1 MDICK
6 LIYLVLRAIMF
17 GFAGVGKSHTLALIL
32 GENPPSVRVSTAC
45 AEKPVRAVTI
55 TRFGEDRKQLIRI
68 NVDDY
73 SDMMMKT
80 AKDHITMSL
89 PTGPIAGIRR
99 FVRKAINAPAKPTD
113 EVEKDLITRFY
124 KTEEN
129 VKLLKDQI
137 VGEMGDCGGQPQ
149 FLEIL
154 PKFIDNLSLG
164 ILVTDLSQR
173 FDDYPMNY
181 YYNEEGES
189 VGEGVRSTLTNE
201 QIIRLCLRMIVS
213 KSQGDRR
220 VKVIFV
226 GTHRDEEYKCTQSRE
241 EKNRKLMDIV
251 KSMCLEENVIYR
263 NEDELIYALNAK
275 NPDEI
280 DHVTAGELREAIM
293 NKSNAIAVHIPL
305 NFYSVELT
313 LQKMVQESNQI
324 AFHESEI
331 LSRVTRYH
339 ITKESLKGALRYLHE
354 TNLVFYFEEDFPN
367 VVIGHPQSVLNKLT
381 ELVAYHIQLT
391 TNPKMQRNLDGMW
404 KKFSQCGILR
414 IDCLKKFPDHYVD
427 GMFSPADMMRLF
439 VKLFIVSEVKEGEYL
454 LPCVLNVDELTS
466 CNPEP
471 ETQSIPPMVLHFA
484 EGAPRYGVYCGT
496 ICHLITVNK
505 WELFKDPHTLE
516 FTSITRNSVHFSLPG
531 YRGNCKVT
539 INDPFDN
546 FFLATLHVPPDVPS
560 YTETVSRMC
569 LKIRDTLVS
578 AINEAT
584 KKLHY
589 TPDEPIVSFL
599 CEEHIS
605 SSLHPATISEIG
617 DELLCTK
624 YRTCGGP
631 LTAQHRIWLRG
642 MEVNNM
648 RCYVV
653 YYFFPFFSVDLRF
666 PPLNLAPHQFPSFGK
681 VSIVLFL
688 LMYLYILVPKY
699 SQTPYQESL

>member
-1 MDICK
+1 
-6 LIYLVLRAIMF
+6 MF

-32 GENPPSVRVSTAC
+32 GENPPPIRVSTAC
-45 AEKPVRAVTI
+45 AKTPVRAVAI
-55 TRFGEDRKQLIRI
+55 TRIGVDGKHLIRI
-68 NVDDY
+68 NVDEY
-73 SDMMMKT
+73 SDMIMKT
-80 AKDHITMSL
+80 AKDYIAMFM
-89 PTGPIAGIRR
+89 PTGTIAGIQR

-113 EVEKDLITRFY
+113 EVEKELITRFY
-124 KTEEN
+124 KADED

-189 VGEGVRSTLTNE
+189 VGEGVKSTLTNE

-226 GTHRDEEYKCTQSRE
+226 GTHRDEEYKCSESRE
-241 EKNRKLMDIV
+241 EKNCKLMDIV
-251 KSMCLEENVIYR
+251 KSLSLEENVIYR

-275 NPDEI
+275 NPEEV
-280 DHVTAGELREAIM
+280 DHFTAGELREAIID
-293 NKSNAIAVHIPL
+293 KSNAIAVHIPL
-305 NFYSVELT
+305 NFYGVELT

-324 AFHESEI
+324 AFHEFEI
-331 LSRVTRYH
+331 LPRVSHYH
-339 ITKESLKGALRYLHE
+339 ITEESLKDALRFLHE
-354 TNLVFYFEEDFPN
+354 MNLVFYFEEEFPN
-367 VVIGHPQSVLNKLT
+367 VVIGHPQSILNKLT

-414 IDCLKKFPDHYVD
+414 IDCLKKFPDHYVN
-427 GMFSPADMMRLF
+427 GVFSPADMMRLF
-439 VKLFIVSEVKEGEYL
+439 MKLFIVSEVKEGEYL

-471 ETQSIPPMVLHFA
+471 ETQSVPPMVLYFA

-496 ICHLITVNK
+496 ICHLITVSK
-505 WELFKDPHTLE
+505 WKLFKDPRTGE
-516 FTSITRNSVHFSLPG
+516 FANITRNSVHFSLPG

-546 FFLATLHVPPDVPS
+546 FFLVTLHVPPDVPS
-560 YTETVSRMC
+560 YTETVSRIC
-569 LKIRDTLVS
+569 LKIHDTLVS

-589 TPDEPIVSFL
+589 IPDEPVVSFL

-605 SSLHPATISEIG
+605 SSFHPATISEIG

-624 YRTCGGP
+624 HLTCGGS
-631 LTAQHRIWLRG
+631 LTPQHRVWLKG
-642 MEVNNM
+642 IEVTSM
-648 RCYVV
+648 RC
-653 YYFFPFFSVDLRF
+653 
-666 PPLNLAPHQFPSFGK
+666 
-681 VSIVLFL
+681 
-688 LMYLYILVPKY
+688 
-699 SQTPYQESL
+699 